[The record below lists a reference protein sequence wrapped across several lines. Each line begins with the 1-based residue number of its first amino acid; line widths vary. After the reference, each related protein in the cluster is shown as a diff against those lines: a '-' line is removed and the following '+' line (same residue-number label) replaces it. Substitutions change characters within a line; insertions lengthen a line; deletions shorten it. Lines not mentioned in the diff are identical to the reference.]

1 MAPSAGEKRSKKRIK
16 AAETLFDVIE
26 GLQELGEAGVSELA
40 NHLNRPK
47 STVHIYLM
55 TLVDLG
61 FVIKTDDRY
70 RTSLRFLELG
80 GQTRKRMDIFE
91 SARPEIDSLSQETG
105 EVANFAIEE
114 QGKRVL
120 LYSSEPLGGVFD
132 NSPTGQYTHMHW
144 TALGKAL
151 LSQLPDDRVHDIIET
166 HGLPRATEHTITEPD
181 ALFEELSVIR
191 DQGYSIED
199 EERRE
204 GIKSVAVPI
213 QHTEESSP
221 VSAVS
226 ISGPRRRIGEEEI
239 KGQFLDALLDTVNVI
254 ELKDKHY

>member
-1 MAPSAGEKRSKKRIK
+1 MVPKNEDRGSPTGIK
-16 AAETLFDVIE
+16 AVGTLFEVVE
-26 GLQELGEAGVSELA
+26 GLQKLGSAGVSELA
-40 NHLNRPK
+40 SHLDRPK
-47 STVHIYLM
+47 STVHIYLK
-55 TLVDLG
+55 TLVEEG
-61 FVIKTDDRY
+61 YVIKENDEY

-80 GQTRKRMDIFE
+80 GQTRKRMNIYE
-91 SARPEIDSLSQETG
+91 AARPEIDSLSQETD

-120 LYSSEPLGGVFD
+120 LYSSEPLEGVFD

-151 LSQLPDDRVHDIIET
+151 LSQLADERVAAIIDE
-166 HGLPRATEHTITEPD
+166 HGLPQATENTITDPD
-181 ALFEELSVIR
+181 ELFEELETIR
-191 DQGYSIED
+191 EQGYSIED

-213 QHTEESSP
+213 QHTDEQSP

-226 ISGPRRRIGEEEI
+226 ISGPRRRIGETEV
-239 KGQFLDALLDTVNVI
+239 KGELLDAIMDTVNVI
-254 ELKDKHY
+254 ELKNKHY

>member
-1 MAPSAGEKRSKKRIK
+1 MAANADDGRSEKRIQ
-16 AAETLFDVIE
+16 AVGTLFEVVE
-26 GLQELGEAGVSELA
+26 GLQQLETAGVSELA
-40 NHLNRPK
+40 QHLDRPK
-47 STVHIYLM
+47 STVHIYLQ
-55 TLVDLG
+55 TLVDEG
-61 FVIKTDDRY
+61 YVIKEGDRY

-80 GQTRKRMDIFE
+80 GRTRKGMNIFE
-91 SARPEIDSLSQETG
+91 AARPEIDSLSQETG

-120 LYSSEPLGGVFD
+120 LYSSEPVEGVFD

-151 LSQLPDDRVHDIIET
+151 LSQLSDERVSAIIED
-166 HGLPRATEHTITEPD
+166 HGLPKATENTITDPD
-181 ALFEELSVIR
+181 ALFEELATIR
-191 DQGYSIED
+191 DRGYSIED

-213 QHTEESSP
+213 QHTDESSP

-226 ISGPRRRIGEEEI
+226 ISGPRRRIGESDI
-239 KGQFLDALLDTVNVI
+239 KQEFLDAIMDTVNVI
-254 ELKDKHY
+254 ELKNKHY